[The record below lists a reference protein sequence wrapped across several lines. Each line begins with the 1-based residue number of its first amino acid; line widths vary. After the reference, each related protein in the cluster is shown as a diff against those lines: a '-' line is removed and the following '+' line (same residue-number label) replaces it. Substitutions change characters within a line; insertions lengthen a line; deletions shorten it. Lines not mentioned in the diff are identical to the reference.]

1 MNGTRFRLLALSLT
15 VLALPGC
22 HISRPADPARR
33 ATAPLPGPDAWP
45 GRDLDAVRGLQE
57 RTPAVIRTWEPNG
70 LIPVDELGEESRVA
84 LNSIDRTIIA
94 NRLTDHGLLRVWSYP
109 GDETEV
115 FSANWLFGGGFLEN
129 ASFLTSRDASGHRL
143 ERAKAGLPAFL
154 GTPRREE
161 NTRRPGLQLTHTRQ
175 STMLGAGI
183 DLRIPTDIRGH
194 GVLIVLGGLYSTS
207 WQETS
212 IDLFARAGW
221 DVLRID
227 PATRVRRPNDAAF
240 DRVQSDRSAFV
251 LDRMK
256 SEPGSVSE
264 GREAARAEARVK
276 FPLPPLGFDLGPD
289 RDPAEVGR
297 VVARQVDDLIAENAF
312 AAQAA
317 VEYLVDTHGRDALGP
332 IAVIGYS
339 GGSLGAPAVAARL
352 RAIGVPVDA
361 LILIGSGADLL
372 TISRTSRR
380 SNGGIDLTSD
390 GRFAPTREQLAAAH
404 EAYLR
409 HTALDAYALGP
420 ALADIP
426 TLLMIASHDEWVPNG
441 DLLDERLGEPD
452 RIRYFGGHG
461 GLFYFLPQQTPR
473 MVRWLDG
480 AVSTP

>member
-70 LIPVDELGEESRVA
+70 LIPEDELGEESRAA

-143 ERAKAGLPAFL
+143 ERAMAGLPAFL

-175 STMLGAGI
+175 STMLGQRASISGS
-183 DLRIPTDIRGH
+183 RPTSADS
-194 GVLIVLGGLYSTS
+194 GVLIVLGGLFSTS

-212 IDLFARAGW
+212 IDLFDRAGW

-264 GREAARAEARVK
+264 RREAARAEARVK
-276 FPLPPLGFDLGPD
+276 FPLPPSGFDLGPD
-289 RDPAEVGR
+289 RDAAEVGR
-297 VVARQVDDLIAENAF
+297 VAARQVDDLIAENAY

-380 SNGGIDLTSD
+380 STGG
-390 GRFAPTREQLAAAH
+390 
-404 EAYLR
+404 
-409 HTALDAYALGP
+409 
-420 ALADIP
+420 
-426 TLLMIASHDEWVPNG
+426 
-441 DLLDERLGEPD
+441 
-452 RIRYFGGHG
+452 
-461 GLFYFLPQQTPR
+461 
-473 MVRWLDG
+473 
-480 AVSTP
+480 ST